1 MQSIQL
7 GPFTFATSLFAFMV
21 AALLG
26 LFLAAWLDRR
36 KQTRAE
42 SVLWRAIIL
51 GVLVGR
57 LGFLI
62 QQWQFYQNEP
72 LSWLDLRDGGLMIP
86 AAVTAGWFY
95 VLWRVLRDKAVL
107 PAVSGGLA
115 VGVAAFSLIMVATG
129 RGGVETAMPLPEID
143 LIPIQLDVSAP
154 ENLDLYKGK
163 VTVVNLWASWCPPCR
178 REMPAFKQVQST
190 RSDVNIVFANQG
202 EELAEIQKYLLD
214 ENLELDNMWRDPQM
228 QLGQAVRSRGLPTT
242 LFLDE
247 QGRLVDVRAGELS
260 AATLNDKINKLQ

>member
-42 SVLWRAIIL
+42 SVLWRAIIV
-51 GVLVGR
+51 GVLLGR

-62 QQWQFYQNEP
+62 QQWEFYQSEP

-95 VLWRVLRDKAVL
+95 VLWRVLRDKALL

-115 VGVAAFSLIMVATG
+115 VAVAAFSLIMVATG

-143 LIPIQLDVSAP
+143 LISMQVEASPAQSLDQ
-154 ENLDLYKGK
+154 YKGK

-178 REMPAFKQVQST
+178 REMPAFKQVQSS

-202 EELAEIQKYLLD
+202 EELAEIQKYLND
-214 ENLELDNMWRDPQM
+214 EKLELGNMWRDPQM
-228 QLGQAVRSRGLPTT
+228 KLGQAVRSRGLPTT

>member
-1 MQSIQL
+1 
-7 GPFTFATSLFAFMV
+7 
-21 AALLG
+21 
-26 LFLAAWLDRR
+26 
-36 KQTRAE
+36 
-42 SVLWRAIIL
+42 
-51 GVLVGR
+51 
-57 LGFLI
+57 
-62 QQWQFYQNEP
+62 
-72 LSWLDLRDGGLMIP
+72 
-86 AAVTAGWFY
+86 
-95 VLWRVLRDKAVL
+95 
-107 PAVSGGLA
+107 
-115 VGVAAFSLIMVATG
+115 
-129 RGGVETAMPLPEID
+129 MPLPEID
-143 LIPIQLDVSAP
+143 LIPMQLDVSAP

-202 EELAEIQKYLLD
+202 EELSEIQKYLMD

-260 AATLNDKINKLQ
+260 AATLNDKINKLK

>member
-36 KQTRAE
+36 RQTRAE
-42 SVLWRAIIL
+42 SVLWRAIIV
-51 GVLVGR
+51 GVLAGR

-62 QQWQFYQNEP
+62 QQWDFYQSEP

-115 VGVAAFSLIMVATG
+115 VSVATFSLIMVATG
-129 RGGVETAMPLPEID
+129 RGGVEPTMPLPMTTSLFLTID
-143 LIPIQLDVSAP
+143 RSPQAASDFGPESSAIAAAAFFCGSAP
-154 ENLDLYKGK
+154 P
-163 VTVVNLWASWCPPCR
+163 S
-178 REMPAFKQVQST
+178 
-190 RSDVNIVFANQG
+190 
-202 EELAEIQKYLLD
+202 
-214 ENLELDNMWRDPQM
+214 
-228 QLGQAVRSRGLPTT
+228 
-242 LFLDE
+242 
-247 QGRLVDVRAGELS
+247 
-260 AATLNDKINKLQ
+260 

>member
-36 KQTRAE
+36 RQTRAE
-42 SVLWRAIIL
+42 SVLWRAIIV
-51 GVLVGR
+51 GVLAGR

-62 QQWQFYQNEP
+62 QQWDFYQSEP

-115 VGVAAFSLIMVATG
+115 VGVATFSLIMVATG
-129 RGGVETAMPLPEID
+129 RGGVEPTMPLPEID
-143 LIPIQLDVSAP
+143 LIPMQADFSAP
-154 ENLDLYKGK
+154 DNLDQYKGK

-178 REMPAFKQVQST
+178 REMPAFKQVQSS
-190 RSDVNIVFANQG
+190 RPDVNIVFANQG
-202 EELAEIQKYLLD
+202 EELSVIQQYLSE
-214 ENLELDNMWRDPQM
+214 ENLELGNMWRDPQM

-260 AATLNDKINKLQ
+260 AVTLNDKINKLQ

>member
-7 GPFTFATSLFAFMV
+7 GPFTFATSLFAFLV
-21 AALLG
+21 AAFLG

-36 KQTRAE
+36 RQTRAE
-42 SVLWRAIIL
+42 SVLWRAVLL

-62 QQWQFYQNEP
+62 QQWEFYQNDP
-72 LSWLDLRDGGLMIP
+72 LSWLDVRDGGLMIP

-107 PAVSGGLA
+107 PAVAGGLA
-115 VGVAAFSLIMVATG
+115 IGVAAFSLVMVATG
-129 RGGVETAMPLPEID
+129 RGGLEPSIPLPEID
-143 LIPIQLDVSAP
+143 LIPLQADFSTP
-154 ENLDLYKGK
+154 DNLDQYKGK

-178 REMPAFKQVQST
+178 REMPAFQQVQAS

-202 EELAEIQKYLLD
+202 EELTAIQHYLNE
-214 ENLELDNMWRDPQM
+214 ENLELGNMWRDPHM

-247 QGRLVDVRAGELS
+247 QGRLVDLRAGELS
-260 AATLNDKINKLQ
+260 AATLNDKINTLQ

>member
-51 GVLVGR
+51 GVVIGR

-62 QQWQFYQNEP
+62 QQWNFYQSEP

-107 PAVSGGLA
+107 PAAAGGLA
-115 VGVAAFSLIMVATG
+115 VGVAAFSLIMVVTG
-129 RGGVETAMPLPEID
+129 KGQAEPTQPLPEID
-143 LIPIQLDVSAP
+143 LIPMQAQFRAP
-154 ENLDLYKGK
+154 ESLDQYQGK

-178 REMPAFKQVQST
+178 REMPAFKQVQSS

-202 EELAEIQKYLLD
+202 EELDVIQKYLNE
-214 ENLELDNMWRDPQM
+214 ENLDLGNMWRDPQM
-228 QLGQAVRSRGLPTT
+228 KLGQAVRSRGLPTT

-260 AATLNDKINKLQ
+260 AATLNDKINKLK